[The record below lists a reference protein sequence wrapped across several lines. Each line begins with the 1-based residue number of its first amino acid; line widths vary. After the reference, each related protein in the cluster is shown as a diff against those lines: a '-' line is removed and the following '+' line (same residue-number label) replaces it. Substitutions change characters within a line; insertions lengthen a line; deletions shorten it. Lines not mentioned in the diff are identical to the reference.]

1 MPRPDLVLFTEALPS
16 SEWIKA
22 ERALGALQPE
32 RGDVLLVVGTTNAVY
47 PAASLP
53 ERCIRRGI
61 RVIEINMHRS
71 PISDAVD
78 VYIQGRAAEVLPAL
92 VHKVLEDE
100 KKGE

>member
-1 MPRPDLVLFTEALPS
+1 
-16 SEWIKA
+16 
-22 ERALGALQPE
+22 
-32 RGDVLLVVGTTNAVY
+32 
-47 PAASLP
+47 
-53 ERCIRRGI
+53 
-61 RVIEINMHRS
+61 VIEINMHRS